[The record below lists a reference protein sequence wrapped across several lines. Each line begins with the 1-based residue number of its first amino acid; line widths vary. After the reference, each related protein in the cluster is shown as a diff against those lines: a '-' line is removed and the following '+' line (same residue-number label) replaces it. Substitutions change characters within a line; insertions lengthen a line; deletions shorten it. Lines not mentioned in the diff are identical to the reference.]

1 MTAATE
7 RPRAV
12 YSSAGDFR
20 SDTVTIP
27 DDAMFRAMKE
37 AHLGDDVFN
46 DSQTTIEL
54 EKYIADMC
62 GKEAGLFC
70 TSGTQGNQICLRAHL
85 MQPPASVLCD
95 KRAHIIN
102 YEAAGLAIF
111 SQAMPQPIVAKN
123 GRHLTLEEIKGEVI
137 SGDDVH
143 FADTRIVSLENTL
156 NGVIFPYEEMKRISE
171 WVRAQPGQRILLH
184 LDGARLWEASAAT
197 GIAMKQY
204 GELFDTM
211 SLCLSKGIGAP
222 VGTVIVG
229 DKDVLARAKR
239 FRKMMGG
246 GLRQVGILTG
256 AARHALDQQY
266 PEGLKRVHA
275 MAARAAKLAIN
286 GGLTLAFPADTNM
299 FWLDLDAS
307 GITQEDW
314 CAKGEEFGLI
324 IRGGRLVFHH
334 QITEESERAVAKLIQ
349 HFARNKAA

>member
-1 MTAATE
+1 MTATTE

-27 DDAMFRAMKE
+27 DDAMFAAMKQ
-37 AHLGDDVFN
+37 AHLGDDVYN
-46 DSQTTIEL
+46 ESETTQDL
-54 EKYIADMC
+54 EQYIADLC

-70 TSGTQGNQICLRAHL
+70 TSGTQGNQICLRTHL

-123 GRHLTLEEIKGEVI
+123 GKYLTLEEIQGELI
-137 SGDDVH
+137 TGDDIH

-156 NGVIFPYEEMKRISE
+156 NGVVFPYEEMKRISE
-171 WVRAQPGQRILLH
+171 WVRAQPGQRIVMH

-197 GIAMKQY
+197 GVTMQQY

-222 VGTVIVG
+222 IGTVIVG
-229 DKDVLARAKR
+229 TKDVMTRAKR

-256 AARHALDQQY
+256 AARYALDQQF
-266 PEGLKRVHA
+266 PRGLKRVHE
-275 MAARAAKLAIN
+275 MAARAAQQAQDA
-286 GGLTLAFPADTNM
+286 GLTLKFPANTNM
-299 FWLDLDAS
+299 LWLDLGAS
-307 GITQEDW
+307 GIEVDAWIKQ
-314 CAKGEEFGLI
+314 ASALGLI
-324 IRGGRLVFHH
+324 ISGERLVFHH
-334 QITEESERAVAKLIQ
+334 QISEKSEQAVAQLIQ
-349 HFARNKAA
+349 HFAR